1 MFDGQPKRVDV
12 HDREAFEKWRESLP
26 YTAQRLLNRRLVRLE
41 AGNPGK
47 PEIGWKSLGDG
58 VYELKIDD
66 GVGYRVY
73 FAFSGAHIILLL
85 FGGAK
90 PKQNTDIKVAKKLW
104 AEIQSTSSL

>member
-1 MFDGQPKRVDV
+1 MFDGQPKRVEV
-12 HDREAFEKWRESLP
+12 YDREGFEKWRESLP
-26 YTAQRLLNRRLVRLE
+26 YTTQRLLNKRLVRLE

-73 FAFSGAHIILLL
+73 FTFSGTHIILLL
-85 FGGAK
+85 FGGTK
-90 PKQNTDIKVAKKLW
+90 PKQNADIAAAKKLW
-104 AEIQSTSSL
+104 AEIQSTQD